1 MRTEAAAGRLV
12 HTLQQ
17 GDVRV
22 AGLGAAIARLAQP
35 GIGARLSLTVMVG
48 TLAVGLSAGL
58 LAQWGMGAAAAVS
71 LLVGAGVDPRNI
83 SAVGFGEHHPVQP
96 NDSDAGRAANR
107 RTEIVLAPRL
117 ETLSPASRPVE
128 R

>member
-35 GIGARLSLTVMVG
+35 GIGARLSLTVMAG

-58 LAQWGMGAAAAVS
+58 LAQWGLGAAAAVS
-71 LLVGAGVDPRNI
+71 LLVGAGVAALLRHLALVPMRDAVATVRRM
-83 SAVGFGEHHPVQP
+83 SAGDLSG
-96 NDSDAGRAANR
+96 
-107 RTEIVLAPRL
+107 VL
-117 ETLSPASRPVE
+117 PADR
-128 R
+128 